1 MINLAY
7 YFDWFQAESVPE
19 ARLASQE
26 RAVERLSEL
35 CQHHNIILLQPSSY
49 RVFDGSRAT
58 AYSEKDEPVPL
69 GLRGQALWRI
79 EQNVRATCP
88 QHVLLRFGWLL
99 DDSAE
104 GTLGRFLARAEQP
117 EELLL
122 ADDRRGNPTPVDD
135 AARVI
140 ISVLKQLDCAAPLWG
155 TYHYAGHEATTP
167 LALGQAILTEARS
180 LHPLAIEAPTAQAHA
195 ARPDAAEEPQH
206 AVLACK
212 KFCTLSGS
220 SLAPGARHSRLYW
233 IGFIVMANAPIL
245 ITGGAGFIGS
255 HLTDVLLAKGY
266 SVRILDDLST
276 GKPGNLPLDNPRVE
290 LIEGDVADAAL
301 VARAM
306 SGCRAVA
313 HLAAVASV
321 QASVDDPVRTHQS
334 NFIGTLNVCE
344 AMRQAGVK
352 RVLFA
357 SSAAVYGNNGEG
369 ESIDEDTPKAPLTPY
384 ASDKLASEY
393 YFDFYRRQHGLEPAI
408 FRFFNI
414 FGPRQDPSSPYS
426 GVISIFCE
434 RAQKGLPI
442 TVFGD
447 GEQTRDFV
455 YVEDLVNVLAQSL
468 EAPQLEV
475 GAVNVGLNQAT
486 TLKQLL
492 EALGEVLGQLPSISH
507 GPARSG
513 DIRHS
518 RANNQRLL
526 QRFKFP
532 EPTPMSVGLARLL
545 GR

>member
-1 MINLAY
+1 MA
-7 YFDWFQAESVPE
+7 
-19 ARLASQE
+19 
-26 RAVERLSEL
+26 
-35 CQHHNIILLQPSSY
+35 
-49 RVFDGSRAT
+49 DG
-58 AYSEKDEPVPL
+58 
-69 GLRGQALWRI
+69 
-79 EQNVRATCP
+79 
-88 QHVLLRFGWLL
+88 
-99 DDSAE
+99 
-104 GTLGRFLARAEQP
+104 
-117 EELLL
+117 
-122 ADDRRGNPTPVDD
+122 
-135 AARVI
+135 
-140 ISVLKQLDCAAPLWG
+140 
-155 TYHYAGHEATTP
+155 
-167 LALGQAILTEARS
+167 
-180 LHPLAIEAPTAQAHA
+180 
-195 ARPDAAEEPQH
+195 
-206 AVLACK
+206 
-212 KFCTLSGS
+212 
-220 SLAPGARHSRLYW
+220 
-233 IGFIVMANAPIL
+233 PIL

-255 HLTDVLLAKGY
+255 HLTDALLAKGY

-276 GKPGNLPLDNPRVE
+276 GKPSNLPLDNPRVE

-344 AMRQAGVK
+344 AMREAGVK

-393 YFDFYRRQHGLEPAI
+393 YLDFYRRQHGLEPAI

-447 GEQTRDFV
+447 GEQTRDFM
-455 YVEDLVNVLAQSL
+455 YVEDLVDVLVQSL
-468 EAPQLEV
+468 EMPQLEV

-492 EALGEVLGQLPSISH
+492 EALGEVVGQLPPISY

-545 GR
+545 GL